1 MVTISAD
8 LLWCDVDIYEQLRR
22 KTAATLCALEH
33 ACRQRSGE
41 GAREFLDSCFLLT
54 GAAAPRRVF
63 AAPSALAWCHRA
75 YDLERAARA
84 GEAGAEQLLSAH
96 LHAFKLFAA
105 GAALL
110 LGADR
115 RFATPL
121 MLDRPI
127 VIPGTQL
134 RLSGAGVL
142 ALHGIEDGALLVGT
156 PRMEHPRRLGGEN
169 SIERVELRAMPA
181 VRRGGATIMLGAEVF
196 DLPGMEPADAR
207 STVPND
213 ASYQERC
220 APMVELALAA
230 IERHDPELFARMKLA
245 LCAVAMKPRAAGDF
259 QGISFSDFPGAFII
273 SYVAHPYLI
282 AESMVH
288 EFHHN
293 RLFAIESAV
302 PLVEDT
308 EAGAALYYS
317 PFRTDPRPIRGLL
330 HGLYVFAAVWR
341 FWDKVSHSAGLEPVL
356 RAFAVDR
363 TFRIAF
369 QLAIACKQLSSH
381 PGLTPDGQAV
391 FAILAREVDD
401 IVRAVDRSGHGMD
414 SPAAFCSEDGE
425 MRIEVDEWTGAIL
438 TVADALRLQQH
449 RFADAIQ

>member
-1 MVTISAD
+1 MVTISAE
-8 LLWCDVDIYEQLRR
+8 LLWRDVEVYEQLRR
-22 KTAATLCALEH
+22 KTAATLCALER

-41 GAREFLDSCFLLT
+41 AAREFLDSCLLLT
-54 GAAAPRRVF
+54 GAAAPRQVI

-84 GEAGAEQLLSAH
+84 GEAEAERLLSAH

-121 MLDRPI
+121 MLDRPVI
-127 VIPGTQL
+127 IPGTLL
-134 RLSGAGVL
+134 RLSGPAAL
-142 ALHGIEDGALLVGT
+142 ALHGVQDGALLVGT
-156 PRMEHPRRLGGEN
+156 RETESPWRLSKGPIDG
-169 SIERVELRAMPA
+169 VELREMPVA
-181 VRRGGATIMLGAEVF
+181 RHGGATIMLGAEVF
-196 DLPGMEPADAR
+196 DLPGMGPADAR
-207 STVPND
+207 SAVPAD
-213 ASYQERC
+213 RSYQKRC

-230 IERHDPELFARMKLA
+230 TERHDPELFARMKLA
-245 LCAVAMKPRAAGDF
+245 LSAVAMKPRAAGDF

-302 PLVEDT
+302 PLVEETGT
-308 EAGAALYYS
+308 EAALYYS
-317 PFRTDPRPIRGLL
+317 PFRPDPRPIRGLL

-341 FWDKVSHSAGLEPVL
+341 FWDKVSQATDIEPVL

-363 TFRIAF
+363 TFRVAF

-381 PGLTPDGQAV
+381 PGLTPNGQAV
-391 FAILAREVDD
+391 FAILARETED
-401 IVRAVDRSGHGMD
+401 IVAAVDRSGHGMD
-414 SPAAFCSEDGE
+414 SPAAFCSEDGV
-425 MRIEVDEWTGAIL
+425 MRIEVDEGTGVAL